1 MKHDIIRR
9 RSGILNRTKLVIC
22 SILILIFTS
31 FTAFSQELVTAVS
44 FFERISDH
52 YGEIFDYE
60 AEISI
65 TQGTGESSITSSGI
79 IYYKSPNL
87 LRIDFSEPKEQVI
100 CVTGEDLMIYLP
112 AQVVVM
118 TQKLKRHS
126 DATLASM
133 ASSQGLELLEK
144 GYSIG
149 YLDGPD
155 PVPLE
160 EDSNELVTKL
170 KLEWRTTEQ
179 GFRQIEMSIGKDNM
193 IRRMRAVTPEMEEV
207 QFDFTAIVTN
217 QNIPDVRFEYEAPA
231 SAYEIKNFLFEPEG

>member
-1 MKHDIIRR
+1 MI
-9 RSGILNRTKLVIC
+9 
-22 SILILIFTS
+22 S
-31 FTAFSQELVTAVS
+31 FTVSAQELVTAVN
-44 FFERISDH
+44 FFERISEY

-60 AEISI
+60 AEIAI
-65 TQGTGESSITSSGI
+65 TQGTGESAVTSSGV

-87 LRIDFSEPKEQVI
+87 LRIDFTEPEEQVI

-112 AQVVVM
+112 TQVVVM

-126 DATLASM
+126 DATLATM

-160 EDSNELVTKL
+160 EGSNESVTKL
-170 KLEWRTTEQ
+170 MLEWRTTEQ

-193 IRRMRAVTPEMEEV
+193 IRRMKAVTPEMEEV
-207 QFDFTAIVTN
+207 QFDFTDIVIN

>member
-1 MKHDIIRR
+1 M
-9 RSGILNRTKLVIC
+9 NRTRLFIC
-22 SILILIFTS
+22 IISILFLIS
-31 FTAFSQELVTAVS
+31 FTVSAQELVTAVN
-44 FFERISDH
+44 FFERISEY

-60 AEISI
+60 AEIAI
-65 TQGTGESSITSSGI
+65 TQGTGESAVTSSGV

-87 LRIDFSEPKEQVI
+87 LRIDFTEPEEQVI

-112 AQVVVM
+112 TQVVVM

-126 DATLASM
+126 DATLATM

-160 EDSNELVTKL
+160 EGSNESVTKL
-170 KLEWRTTEQ
+170 MLEWRTTEQ

-193 IRRMRAVTPEMEEV
+193 IRRMKAVTPEMEEV
-207 QFDFTAIVTN
+207 QFDFTDIVIN

>member
-1 MKHDIIRR
+1 MKHNNFRR
-9 RSGILNRTKLVIC
+9 RSGNLNRTRLLIC
-22 SILILIFTS
+22 IISIFFLLS
-31 FTAFSQELVTAVS
+31 FTVSSQELVTALS
-44 FFERISDH
+44 FFERVSEH
-52 YGEIFDYE
+52 YGEIFDYV
-60 AEISI
+60 AGITI
-65 TQGTGESSITSSGI
+65 TQGSGDSETASKGV

-87 LRIDFSEPKEQVI
+87 LRIDFTEPKEQVI

-112 AQVVVM
+112 TQVVVM

-133 ASSQGLELLEK
+133 ASSQGLDLLEK

-160 EDSNELVTKL
+160 DGSNEMVTKL

-179 GFRQIEMSIGKDNM
+179 GFRQIEMSIGKDNT
-193 IRRMRAVTPEMEEV
+193 IRRMKAVTPEMEEV
-207 QFDFTAIVTN
+207 QFDFTEIVTN

>member
-1 MKHDIIRR
+1 
-9 RSGILNRTKLVIC
+9 C
-22 SILILIFTS
+22 SISILL
-31 FTAFSQELVTAVS
+31 FTAFSISAQELVTAVS
-44 FFERISDH
+44 FFERTSEY
-52 YGEIFDYE
+52 YGEVFDYE
-60 AEISI
+60 AEITI
-65 TQGTGESSITSSGI
+65 TQGAGESAVASSGI
-79 IYYKSPNL
+79 IYYKNPNL
-87 LRIDFSEPKEQVI
+87 LRIDFSDPEEQVI

-126 DATLASM
+126 DASLATI

-160 EDSNELVTKL
+160 ENSNELVTKL
-170 KLEWRTTEQ
+170 MLEWRTTEQ

-207 QFDFTAIVTN
+207 QFDFIGIEIN
-217 QNIPDVRFEYEAPA
+217 QNIPDVRFDYEAPA

>member
-1 MKHDIIRR
+1 M
-9 RSGILNRTKLVIC
+9 NRTRLFIC
-22 SILILIFTS
+22 IISILFLIS
-31 FTAFSQELVTAVS
+31 FTVSAQELVTAVN
-44 FFERISDH
+44 FFERISEY

-60 AEISI
+60 AEIAI
-65 TQGTGESSITSSGI
+65 TQGTGESAVTSSGV

-87 LRIDFSEPKEQVI
+87 LRIDFTEPEEQVI

-112 AQVVVM
+112 TQVVVM

-126 DATLASM
+126 DATLATM

-160 EDSNELVTKL
+160 EGSKRERYQAYAGMAYHGAGIQADRDVHRQGQYDSQNEGRYT
-170 KLEWRTTEQ
+170 
-179 GFRQIEMSIGKDNM
+179 
-193 IRRMRAVTPEMEEV
+193 
-207 QFDFTAIVTN
+207 
-217 QNIPDVRFEYEAPA
+217 
-231 SAYEIKNFLFEPEG
+231 

>member
-1 MKHDIIRR
+1 M
-9 RSGILNRTKLVIC
+9 NRTKLIFL
-22 SILILIFTS
+22 LIISLFLLPIVS
-31 FTAFSQELVTAVS
+31 GFSQELITAVS
-44 FFERISDH
+44 FFDNISEH
-52 YGEIFDYE
+52 YGEVFDYE
-60 AEISI
+60 ADLTI
-65 TQGTGESSITSSGI
+65 TQGSGEEAVESTGI

-87 LRIDFSEPKEQVI
+87 LRIDFTQPEEQVI

-112 AQVVVM
+112 KQVVVM

-133 ASSQGLELLEK
+133 VSSQGLDLLEK

-155 PVPLE
+155 PVPLDE
-160 EDSNELVTKL
+160 GSNEMVTKL
-170 KLEWRTTEQ
+170 MLEWRTTEQ
-179 GFRQIEMSIGKDNM
+179 GFRQIEISVGKDSL
-193 IRRMRAVTPEMEEV
+193 IRRMKAVTPEMDEV
-207 QFDFTAIVTN
+207 QFDFVGIHIN